1 MTASTSPSDQL
12 VLAADDGPVRTLT
25 LNRPTRLN
33 AFTSASYR
41 RLAQL
46 LHDAAENPAV
56 LVVVL
61 RGQGRAFCS
70 GVDLEELGVEGG
82 QGGQELGETFDALVK
97 ELLGFAKPLVAAVH
111 GPAVGF
117 GATILLHCD
126 VVLVADDARLRF
138 PFTSLST
145 APEAGS
151 SALLPA
157 IVGPRPRRRALLHV
171 ALDRR
176 RRSGALRARPVA
188 VSARAPRHRGPW
200 LGRPHRAAAWGSG
213 RLNEAIASGR
223 SHADG
228 QRGEPA
234 GTSRGRLAQL
244 QVRSSRVCG
253 STSSLRSRVRTWGC
267 CKSAAV
273 RSTPPPCAPWPSCG
287 RRRPSRHAARRLT

>member
-1 MTASTSPSDQL
+1 MLAS
-12 VLAADDGPVRTLT
+12 DDGLVRTLT

-33 AFTSASYR
+33 AFTAASYR

-46 LHDAAENPAV
+46 LRDAAENPNV

-70 GVDLEELGVEGG
+70 GVDLEELGDEGG
-82 QGGQELGETFDALVK
+82 QGGQKLGEAFDALVK

-157 IVGPRPRRRALLHV
+157 IVGPQRAAELFFTSRWIDAAEAVSYGLALFRCPRQQLDAEVGDLAERIAQQPGAAV
-171 ALDRR
+171 ASTKRL
-176 RRSGALRARPVA
+176 LRADRMQM
-188 VSARAPRHRGPW
+188 VSAASRRERAEAGWLSSKFGP
-200 LGRPHRAAAWGSG
+200 PGS
-213 RLNEAIASGR
+213 AS
-223 SHADG
+223 
-228 QRGEPA
+228 
-234 GTSRGRLAQL
+234 
-244 QVRSSRVCG
+244 
-253 STSSLRSRVRTWGC
+253 
-267 CKSAAV
+267 
-273 RSTPPPCAPWPSCG
+273 PPTC
-287 RRRPSRHAARRLT
+287 

>member
-1 MTASTSPSDQL
+1 VTTQASPSDQL
-12 VLAADDGPVRTLT
+12 VLASDDGPVRNLT

-46 LHDAAENPAV
+46 LHDAAENPDV

-70 GVDLEELGVEGG
+70 GVDLEELGDEASKGG
-82 QGGQELGETFDALVK
+82 QRLGETFDALVK

-157 IVGPRPRRRALLHV
+157 IVGPQRAAELFFTSRWIDASEAVSYGLAVSRCPREQ
-171 ALDRR
+171 LDEDV
-176 RRSGALRARPVA
+176 GALAARIAQQPAAAVASSKRLLRADRMQMVSAASRRERAEAGWLSSKLGPPGSARP
-188 VSARAPRHRGPW
+188 P
-200 LGRPHRAAAWGSG
+200 
-213 RLNEAIASGR
+213 
-223 SHADG
+223 
-228 QRGEPA
+228 
-234 GTSRGRLAQL
+234 T
-244 QVRSSRVCG
+244 
-253 STSSLRSRVRTWGC
+253 
-267 CKSAAV
+267 
-273 RSTPPPCAPWPSCG
+273 
-287 RRRPSRHAARRLT
+287 

>member
-1 MTASTSPSDQL
+1 MTDPVSPSDQL
-12 VLAADDGPVRTLT
+12 VLATDEGSVRTLT

-33 AFTSASYR
+33 AFTAASYG
-41 RLAQL
+41 RLAHL
-46 LHDAAENPAV
+46 LHDAAENPDV

-70 GVDLEELGVEGG
+70 GVDLEELGEESRARSG
-82 QGGQELGETFDALVK
+82 QKLGEAFDALIK

-157 IVGPRPRRRALLHV
+157 IVGPQRAAELLFTSRWIDAIEAVSYGLALSKCPREQLDAEVAALAERIAQQPAAAV
-171 ALDRR
+171 ASSKRL
-176 RRSGALRARPVA
+176 LRADRMQV
-188 VSARAPRHRGPW
+188 VSAASRRERAEAAWLSSKFGLPGSRGP
-200 LGRPHRAAAWGSG
+200 
-213 RLNEAIASGR
+213 
-223 SHADG
+223 
-228 QRGEPA
+228 
-234 GTSRGRLAQL
+234 
-244 QVRSSRVCG
+244 
-253 STSSLRSRVRTWGC
+253 
-267 CKSAAV
+267 
-273 RSTPPPCAPWPSCG
+273 
-287 RRRPSRHAARRLT
+287 LT